1 MTFDATRG
9 RVSRLDRRRVEIF
22 SQWQMLNWTPVK
34 HNHNTSVYEEEMT
47 NRMLFASAI
56 VAQLAGV
63 QSARKAT
70 VEKCS
75 VYTPTYILLYT
86 FI

>member
-1 MTFDATRG
+1 MSNR
-9 RVSRLDRRRVEIF
+9 
-22 SQWQMLNWTPVK
+22 TPVK
-34 HNHNTSVYEEEMT
+34 QTTIRVCNEDEMT
-47 NRMLFASAI
+47 NRMLHASAT

-63 QSARKAT
+63 QLARKAT